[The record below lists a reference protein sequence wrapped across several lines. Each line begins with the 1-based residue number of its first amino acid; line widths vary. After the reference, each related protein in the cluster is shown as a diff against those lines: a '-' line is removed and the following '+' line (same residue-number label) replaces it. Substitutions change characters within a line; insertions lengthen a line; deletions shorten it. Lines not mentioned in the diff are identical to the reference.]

1 MMVPEKGGTCTLT
14 PPHPRVGGNTL
25 TVEHVLAWGAALT
38 LLPALHGV
46 LEGLVT
52 YSPLRKS
59 RSVLVL
65 SDLSLP
71 DSELYTGAD

>member
-38 LLPALHGV
+38 LLPV
-46 LEGLVT
+46 
-52 YSPLRKS
+52 
-59 RSVLVL
+59 
-65 SDLSLP
+65 
-71 DSELYTGAD
+71 